1 MTHPIIA
8 DLQWRYAC
16 KNFDIARKVADSD
29 LDIILQSARL
39 SASSFGLQPWK
50 FVVIEDHELRSQL
63 FSASFDQ
70 KQIQTCSH
78 LIVLCGLTDITDQYI
93 DFVTNTAMQYGWNAD
108 RLFLYRKMLMSKCH
122 KFREQGLMQTYIS
135 NQVYTVLGNI
145 LHTCARLKIDA
156 CPMWWF
162 DADRYDDILW
172 LQARDLHAVVL
183 CPIWYRSMDDIYQH
197 EPKQRLS
204 LEDLVVRL

>member
-93 DFVTNTAMQYGWNAD
+93 DFVTNTAMQYG
-108 RLFLYRKMLMSKCH
+108 
-122 KFREQGLMQTYIS
+122 
-135 NQVYTVLGNI
+135 
-145 LHTCARLKIDA
+145 
-156 CPMWWF
+156 
-162 DADRYDDILW
+162 
-172 LQARDLHAVVL
+172 
-183 CPIWYRSMDDIYQH
+183 
-197 EPKQRLS
+197 
-204 LEDLVVRL
+204 